1 MNEPL
6 HHSIED
12 LHNAVGNQIRDIKD
26 KIAADDQQ
34 LMELKEQGLIYAGTW
49 MKAGKYMYLIYPS
62 DGFGY
67 RKREY
72 IGADPQAMLRATQ
85 GIERAREYD
94 NIKTKRRH
102 LQERLNTIEHYLRM
116 AEKNGD
122 RWIQPGGK
130 TCHQ

>member
-1 MNEPL
+1 MNAPI

-34 LMELKEQGLIYAGTW
+34 LTKLKEQGLIYAGTW

-67 RKREY
+67 RKRKY
-72 IGADPQAMLRATQ
+72 VGADPEAIRRATQ

-116 AEKNGD
+116 AE
-122 RWIQPGGK
+122 GK
-130 TCHQ
+130 W